1 MLHRRVVTAA
11 TLEGAQRITPSLI
24 GAESSNTTTINV
36 PAGAQA
42 GDFALLFGSTPD
54 LRSGWT
60 QTYNQTGAEPYFEA
74 HHTFLP
80 DPVPS
85 SYTFTNMR
93 LGILMVFRN
102 VDSSTP
108 LDVDPLVAS
117 PLVTTSTSPSVAT
130 ANSRSLVVLGFA
142 VRDVSTNIN
151 DTNIPAAPTGYSTA
165 STSYEITFLS
175 GFPTSWV
182 AAAYRVATSA
192 ATYAP
197 TAWQDTS
204 TGSAYSAANMAAGTI
219 ALRGAAIL

>member
-1 MLHRRVVTAA
+1 MLQRRVVTAT

-24 GAESSNTTTINV
+24 GAESSDTTTINV
-36 PAGAQA
+36 PTGAQA
-42 GDFALLFGSTPD
+42 GDFALLFGYRPD

-93 LGILMVFRN
+93 LGILMVFRS

-108 LDVDPLVAS
+108 LDVDPL
-117 PLVTTSTSPSVAT
+117 PTLTTTNTSPSIT
-130 ANSRSLVVLGFA
+130 TNNSRSMVVLGFA
-142 VRDVSTNIN
+142 AEDASSNIGGFSGSN
-151 DTNIPAAPTGYSTA
+151 VPGAPTGYSLAKTQGELT
-165 STSYEITFLS
+165 TSPSFRYTWF
-175 GFPTSWV
+175 
-182 AAAYRVATSA
+182 AAAYRPIINA
-192 ATYAP
+192 AAETP
-197 TAWQDTS
+197 TAWQDTD

-219 ALRGAAIL
+219 ALRGAAI

>member
-1 MLHRRVVTAA
+1 MLHQRVVTAA
-11 TLEGAQRITPSLI
+11 TLEGAQRITPSFV
-24 GAESSNTTTINV
+24 GAENSASTTINV

-60 QTYNQTGAEPYFEA
+60 QTYNQTGSEPYFEA
-74 HHTFLP
+74 HHVFLP

-108 LDVDPLVAS
+108 LDVDPL
-117 PLVTTSTSPSVAT
+117 PTLTTTNTSPSIT
-130 ANSRSLVVLGFA
+130 TNNSRSLVVLGFG
-142 VRDVSTNIN
+142 VRDVSSNIN
-151 DTNIPAAPTGYSTA
+151 DTNIPVAPTGYNLA
-165 STSYEITFLS
+165 DTSYEITFLS
-175 GFPTSWV
+175 GFPTNWF
-182 AAAYRVATSA
+182 AAAYKAATSA
-192 ATYAP
+192 ATYTP
-197 TAWQDTS
+197 TAWLDTT
-204 TGSAYSAANMAAGTI
+204 TGSGYSAANMAAGTI